1 MLFKNSIYDL
11 QPPIEILSFPFLLK
25 KLCFSEPQFLVE
37 VVWFCFYCCCFV
49 VLFAFW
55 GIFCSFVLLLAYQ
68 SPSTLL
74 QLKANFIK
82 TQSFSIQVLFTKLFL
97 QSNILY
103 MLNILL
109 YICIRETR
117 RNNKRKTPHGK
128 HCYGM

>member
-37 VVWFCFYCCCFV
+37 VVWFCCYCCCFV

-68 SPSTLL
+68 PPSTLL